1 MDVRLGHSDRYGSP
15 VHLIVDVGG
24 RKVLA
29 CAGGASKNLSA
40 VPFEQAGEG
49 LDCDLCRRF
58 VPTFLGAVLGSLA
71 WHKSG
76 RISPAMFCVASLSHT
91 IPNDDF
97 AMFPFKGIR
106 SVCSGPHKRSI
117 PSLASTHGTGG

>member
-1 MDVRLGHSDRYGSP
+1 MDVQLGHSDRYGGP

-58 VPTFLGAVLGSLA
+58 VPTFLGAVFGSLA

-91 IPNDDF
+91 IPTDDF
-97 AMFPFKGIR
+97 AVFPINGR
-106 SVCSGPHKRSI
+106 RPVCSDPHKRTA

>member
-1 MDVRLGHSDRYGSP
+1 MDVQLGHSDRYGGP
-15 VHLIVDVGG
+15 MHLIVDVGG

-49 LDCDLCRRF
+49 LDCDLCRRLL
-58 VPTFLGAVLGSLA
+58 PTFLGAVLGSLA

-76 RISPAMFCVASLSHT
+76 RISPAMFCVASCCLT
-91 IPNDDF
+91 
-97 AMFPFKGIR
+97 R
-106 SVCSGPHKRSI
+106 SRTMTSPCSGSSGVAQSALIRTSAAF
-117 PSLASTHGTGG
+117 LR

>member
-1 MDVRLGHSDRYGSP
+1 MDVRLGHSDRYGGP

-76 RISPAMFCVASLSHT
+76 RISPAMFCVASCLTRSRTMTSPCSLSRG
-91 IPNDDF
+91 F
-97 AMFPFKGIR
+97 AQSALVRTSAAFLR
-106 SVCSGPHKRSI
+106 
-117 PSLASTHGTGG
+117 